1 MNIFFNNLPFYITS
15 SSKKIYLW
23 ISKYLLGFILQIMNW
38 INTITEDGK
47 IKVFD
52 PIRKIYCALTPEEQV
67 RQKTLY
73 YLVEGKK
80 YPAGLMA
87 VEYSI
92 KVNNLPKRCDIVVF
106 NKQGSPE
113 MIVECK
119 AESVPITQKV
129 LDQAI
134 RYYSGL
140 NVKYLLLTNGRT
152 IFCYYIDVKNQKVEA
167 LGEVP
172 GFESL

>member
-1 MNIFFNNLPFYITS
+1 
-15 SSKKIYLW
+15 
-23 ISKYLLGFILQIMNW
+23 MNW
-38 INTITEDGK
+38 FTTIIEDEK

-52 PIRKIYCALTPEEQV
+52 PIRKIYCALTPEEEV
-67 RQKTLY
+67 RQKVLY
-73 YLVEGKK
+73 YLVEVKK
-80 YPAGLMA
+80 YPAGLIA

-106 NKQGSPE
+106 NKSGLPE

-119 AESVPITQKV
+119 SESVPITQKV

-140 NVKYLLLTNGRT
+140 NVNYILLTNGKT
-152 IFCYYIDVKNQKVEA
+152 MFCYHIDIENKKIEA
-167 LGEVP
+167 MREVP
-172 GFESL
+172 NIKI

>member
-1 MNIFFNNLPFYITS
+1 M
-15 SSKKIYLW
+15 
-23 ISKYLLGFILQIMNW
+23 
-38 INTITEDGK
+38 EDGRV
-47 IKVFD
+47 KVFD
-52 PIRKIYCALTPEEQV
+52 PIRKIYCVLTPEEEV
-67 RQKTLY
+67 RQKMLY
-73 YLVEGKK
+73 YLVEVKK
-80 YPAGLMA
+80 YHAGLIA

-106 NKQGSPE
+106 NKETKPM

-140 NVKYLLLTNGRT
+140 NVDYILLTNGKT
-152 IFCYYIDVKNQKVEA
+152 MFCYHIDIENMKIEA
-167 LGEVP
+167 LNEIP
-172 GFESL
+172 LLT

>member
-1 MNIFFNNLPFYITS
+1 
-15 SSKKIYLW
+15 
-23 ISKYLLGFILQIMNW
+23 MNW
-38 INTITEDGK
+38 FNTIMEDGRV
-47 IKVFD
+47 KVFD
-52 PIRKIYCALTPEEQV
+52 PIRKIYCALTPEEEV
-67 RQKTLY
+67 RQKMLY
-73 YLVEGKK
+73 YLVEQKK
-80 YPAGLMA
+80 YPSGLIA

-106 NKQGSPE
+106 NKEVKPM

-140 NVKYLLLTNGRT
+140 NVEYLLLTNGKT
-152 IFCYYIDVKNQKVEA
+152 MYCYRIDMENQKI
-167 LGEVP
+167 
-172 GFESL
+172 ESLNELPNL

>member
-1 MNIFFNNLPFYITS
+1 
-15 SSKKIYLW
+15 
-23 ISKYLLGFILQIMNW
+23 MNW
-38 INTITEDGK
+38 FNTISENDK

-52 PIRKIYCALTPEEQV
+52 PIRKIYCILTPEEEV

-73 YLVEGKK
+73 YLVEKK
-80 YPAGLMA
+80 RYPVGRIA

-92 KVNNLPKRCDIVVF
+92 RVNNLPKRCDIVVF
-106 NKQGSPE
+106 NKTARPV

-119 AESVPITQKV
+119 AETIPITQKV

-140 NVKYLLLTNGRT
+140 NADYLLLTNGKT
-152 IFCYYIDVKNQKVEA
+152 MFCYHIDVENKKIEA
-167 LGEVP
+167 MKEVP
-172 GFESL
+172 NIN

>member
-1 MNIFFNNLPFYITS
+1 
-15 SSKKIYLW
+15 
-23 ISKYLLGFILQIMNW
+23 MNW
-38 INTITEDGK
+38 FNTIMEDGRV
-47 IKVFD
+47 KVFD
-52 PIRKIYCALTPEEQV
+52 PIRKIYCALTPEEEV
-67 RQKTLY
+67 RQKMLY
-73 YLVEGKK
+73 YLVEQKK
-80 YPAGLMA
+80 YPSGLIA

-106 NKQGSPE
+106 NKEAKPM

-140 NVKYLLLTNGRT
+140 NVEYLLLTNGKT
-152 IFCYYIDVKNQKVEA
+152 MYCYRIDMENQKI
-167 LGEVP
+167 
-172 GFESL
+172 ESLSELPNL

>member
-1 MNIFFNNLPFYITS
+1 
-15 SSKKIYLW
+15 
-23 ISKYLLGFILQIMNW
+23 MNW
-38 INTITEDGK
+38 FNTIIEDGK
-47 IKVFD
+47 TKVFD
-52 PIRKIYCALTPEEQV
+52 PIRKIYCTLTPEEEV

-73 YLVEGKK
+73 YLVEIKK
-80 YPAGLMA
+80 YPAGLIA

-106 NKQGSPE
+106 SKSAQPE

-140 NVKYLLLTNGRT
+140 NVNYLLLTNGKT
-152 IFCYYIDVKNQKVEA
+152 MYCYHIDIENNKIEA
-167 LGEVP
+167 LKEIP
-172 GFESL
+172 IIN

>member
-1 MNIFFNNLPFYITS
+1 
-15 SSKKIYLW
+15 
-23 ISKYLLGFILQIMNW
+23 MNW
-38 INTITEDGK
+38 FYTINEDDK

-52 PIRKIYCALTPEEQV
+52 PIRKIYCTLTPEEEV
-67 RQKTLY
+67 RQKMLY
-73 YLVEGKK
+73 YLVEVKK
-80 YPAGLMA
+80 YPAGLIA

-92 KVNNLPKRCDIVVF
+92 KVNNLSKRCDIVVF
-106 NKQGSPE
+106 NKLGQAT

-140 NVKYLLLTNGRT
+140 QANYLLLTNGKT
-152 IFCYYIDVKNQKVEA
+152 MFCYHIDLENNKIET
-167 LGEVP
+167 LREIP
-172 GFESL
+172 EMF

>member
-1 MNIFFNNLPFYITS
+1 
-15 SSKKIYLW
+15 
-23 ISKYLLGFILQIMNW
+23 MNW
-38 INTITEDGK
+38 FNTIMEDGRV
-47 IKVFD
+47 KVFD
-52 PIRKIYCALTPEEQV
+52 PIRKIYCALTPEEEV
-67 RQKTLY
+67 RQKMLY
-73 YLVEGKK
+73 YLVEQKK
-80 YPAGLMA
+80 YPSGLIA

-106 NKQGSPE
+106 NKEAKPM

-140 NVKYLLLTNGRT
+140 NVEYLLLTNGKT
-152 IFCYYIDVKNQKVEA
+152 MYCYRIDMENQKI
-167 LGEVP
+167 
-172 GFESL
+172 ESLNELPNL

>member
-1 MNIFFNNLPFYITS
+1 
-15 SSKKIYLW
+15 
-23 ISKYLLGFILQIMNW
+23 MNW
-38 INTITEDGK
+38 FNTIIEDGK
-47 IKVFD
+47 TKVFD
-52 PIRKIYCALTPEEQV
+52 PIRKIYCALTPEEEV
-67 RQKTLY
+67 RQKMLY
-73 YLVEGKK
+73 YLVEIKR
-80 YPAGLMA
+80 YPAGLIA

-106 NKQGSPE
+106 NKSAQPE

-140 NVKYLLLTNGRT
+140 NVDYILLTNGKT
-152 IFCYYIDVKNQKVEA
+152 MFCYHIDIENKKVVA
-167 LGEVP
+167 LSELP
-172 GFESL
+172 DII